1 MRDQAENKG
10 VTKFLRKKLT
20 YVLCLSQV
28 AEHES
33 LPPVCKSMADASNKK
48 QLTTLQKDF
57 DDRAWWLGVHAPIV
71 ATLDLLKM
79 TMSLSFHLNNRDNL
93 WTGLYQFCLGQHTF
107 NTRNILKAHIYQ
119 HKVIAV
125 RVRDQ
130 TLEDAAALMAHDE
143 VSLTETL
150 DISQSTHAH
159 LQVVLDTL
167 LRRDHPSAH
176 IMDAFM
182 EALMDWET
190 EIEEYP
196 PRAWGM
202 RPKLPALLTQWVH
215 IYLSDCIFRKWERGG
230 DNLSQTWRSYG

>member
-33 LPPVCKSMADASNKK
+33 LPPVCKAMADTSNKK

-57 DDRAWWLGVHAPIV
+57 DDRVWWLGVHAPIV

-107 NTRNILKAHIYQ
+107 NTRNILKAHI
-119 HKVIAV
+119 
-125 RVRDQ
+125 
-130 TLEDAAALMAHDE
+130 
-143 VSLTETL
+143 
-150 DISQSTHAH
+150 
-159 LQVVLDTL
+159 
-167 LRRDHPSAH
+167 
-176 IMDAFM
+176 
-182 EALMDWET
+182 
-190 EIEEYP
+190 
-196 PRAWGM
+196 
-202 RPKLPALLTQWVH
+202 
-215 IYLSDCIFRKWERGG
+215 
-230 DNLSQTWRSYG
+230 